1 MSFYNIIIPSPS
13 FQFLLLMCGCPF
25 AINIYFFLLLISFI
39 ISFFQMGFK
48 QVEEEKMGVDETEV
62 SDLLV
67 KGVQVGVDHIP
78 LLKN

>member
-1 MSFYNIIIPSPS
+1 
-13 FQFLLLMCGCPF
+13 
-25 AINIYFFLLLISFI
+25 
-39 ISFFQMGFK
+39 MGFK